1 MTSKELM
8 LSTLEFRNTTGRAPR
23 QLWSLPWAQLHE
35 KEGFDRIC
43 RDFHWDMQGVEAIYK
58 EAPAVQRGDP
68 YVPGDSY
75 DAWGCHFTNI
85 HPGVHGEVKDPLV
98 TDDDWKDI
106 SRVHF
111 PEEWLSFDVE
121 QVNAACAGSTD
132 FIVGGCCPRPFEQL
146 QFIRGSEN
154 LYMDL
159 IEQPKGFLEF
169 VERMHDFY
177 CRLMKKWA
185 QTDVDAL
192 SFMDDWGA
200 QRSLLINPKLWREF
214 FKPMYRD
221 YIDIAHAA
229 GKKVGMHSDGY
240 TLDIIPDLIELG
252 LDYFNTQIFCIGI
265 DKLAQFKGK
274 ITFHGE
280 ICRQNLLPNGS
291 VQDIRNAVKE
301 VYDTLWDNGGCIA
314 QCEFGPGSKPEN
326 VYAVFQT
333 WDELTGG
340 R

>member
-1 MTSKELM
+1 MTSRELM
-8 LSTLEFRNTTGRAPR
+8 LRTLEFRNTDGRAPR

-35 KEGFDRIC
+35 KEGFDKIC
-43 RDFHWDMQGVEAIYK
+43 RDFHWDMQGVETVYK
-58 EAPAVQRGDP
+58 QTPAVQSGDP

-85 HPGVHGEVKDPLV
+85 HPGVHGEVKHPLV
-98 TDDDWKDI
+98 TDDDWADT
-106 SRVHF
+106 SRVHV
-111 PEEWLSFDVE
+111 PEEWLSFDIQ
-121 QVNAACAGSTD
+121 QVNEACAKSTD
-132 FIVGGCCPRPFEQL
+132 FIVSGCCPRPFEQL

-154 LYMDL
+154 LYIDL
-159 IEQPKGFLEF
+159 IEQPKAFLEF
-169 VERMHDFY
+169 VEKMHDFY

-185 QTDVDAL
+185 QTDVDSL
-192 SFMDDWGA
+192 QFMDDWGA
-200 QRSLLINPKLWREF
+200 QRSLLISPKLWREF

-240 TLDIIPDLIELG
+240 TLDIIPDLIDLG

-291 VQDIRNAVKE
+291 VQDISNAVRK

-326 VYAVFQT
+326 VYEVFRM
-333 WDELTGG
+333 WDEVTGG
-340 R
+340 